1 MYNGSSCDFGDPGS
15 ELVTEKLALAVDHIR
30 LPVDDVPDQ
39 LVTVGHRHPHIGV
52 YFFQR
57 YRAYIGNGSLPPG
70 VKIVGNG
77 QNLYVMTLG
86 GEFIE
91 QVLDGSDHTVGIGGI
106 QIRCDQNLEFF
117 I

>member
-1 MYNGSSCDFGDPGS
+1 
-15 ELVTEKLALAVDHIR
+15 
-30 LPVDDVPDQ
+30 
-39 LVTVGHRHPHIGV
+39 
-52 YFFQR
+52 
-57 YRAYIGNGSLPPG
+57 

-106 QIRCDQNLEFF
+106 QIRCD
-117 I
+117 